1 VTATEQAE
9 QAVVGEAIRC
19 RGLRVAGCGLR
30 KLYGGV
36 VAVVGGALGEHPAGL
51 PLLRR
56 REYRL
61 AATDPAASAVGVESR
76 PGAFA
81 DQIALELGQ
90 RGEDQRNTQLCS

>member
-19 RGLRVAGCGLR
+19 RGLR